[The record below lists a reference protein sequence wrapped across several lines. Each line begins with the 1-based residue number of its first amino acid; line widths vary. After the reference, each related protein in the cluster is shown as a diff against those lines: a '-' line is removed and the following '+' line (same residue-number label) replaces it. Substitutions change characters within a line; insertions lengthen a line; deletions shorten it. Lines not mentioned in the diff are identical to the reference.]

1 MANDDRDLLTVLKT
15 ELAFLEL
22 GGYRTSPSAR
32 WRPQF
37 LFEDSPT
44 CVNYGRRE
52 KPRPCSECILTDLV
66 PEDCRNEKIP
76 CRHIPLNVQGFTID
90 TYYRLGTPEEVE
102 AALAAWLREAIERLE
117 QERDRASAILGA
129 STPQLSGPNAS
140 EPARHVSKKSLEVH

>member
-22 GGYRTSPSAR
+22 GGYWTSPRAR

-44 CVNYGRRE
+44 CINYGRRE
-52 KPRPCSECILTDLV
+52 KPRPCSECSLMNLV

-76 CRHIPLNVQGFTID
+76 CRHIPLNTQGFTID
-90 TYYRLGTPEEVE
+90 TYYRLGTQEEVE
-102 AALAAWLREAIERLE
+102 EALGAWLRNTIERLE
-117 QERDRASAILGA
+117 QERNRQSPTPGASAPL
-129 STPQLSGPNAS
+129 LSAGPKA
-140 EPARHVSKKSLEVH
+140 

>member
-1 MANDDRDLLTVLKT
+1 MAKDDRDLLTVLKT

-44 CVNYGRRE
+44 CINYGRGE
-52 KPRPCSECILTDLV
+52 NPRPCSECILTDLV
-66 PEDCRNEKIP
+66 PEDSLSEKIP
-76 CRHIPLNVQGFTID
+76 CRHIPVNAQGFTID

-117 QERDRASAILGA
+117 QERDRASAIPGA
-129 STPQLSGPNAS
+129 STPQLSAGLKA
-140 EPARHVSKKSLEVH
+140 